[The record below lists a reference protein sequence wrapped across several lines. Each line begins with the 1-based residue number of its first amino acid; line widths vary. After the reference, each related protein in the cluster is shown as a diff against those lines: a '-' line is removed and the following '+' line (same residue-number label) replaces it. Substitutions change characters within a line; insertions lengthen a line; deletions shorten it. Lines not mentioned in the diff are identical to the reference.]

1 MAQLKRDSEYLEYVT
16 AKSPWLRR
24 IAFLLCQDW
33 HRADDLV
40 QSTITKLYINWPKV
54 AKVDHPDSYARA
66 ILVNHFLAEQRSP
79 WWRRVTMTSEPIE
92 VAAPDAGRQIAD
104 LDLRLHLG
112 GALAAIPPRQ
122 RTALVLRYYCD
133 LSLEQTAQIMGCS
146 VGTVKSQSARG
157 LTAVRAVLS
166 AESAA

>member
-16 AKSPWLRR
+16 AKGPWLRR

-54 AKVDHPDSYARA
+54 AKVDHPDSYVRA
-66 ILVNHFLAEQRSP
+66 ILVNLFLAEQRSP
-79 WWRRVTMTSEPIE
+79 WWHRVTISSEPIE
-92 VAAPDAGRQIAD
+92 AEAPDAERQIAD
-104 LDLRLHLG
+104 LGLRLHLG
-112 GALAAIPPRQ
+112 DALAAIPPRQ
-122 RTALVLRYYCD
+122 RTSLVLRYYCD
-133 LSLEQTAQIMGCS
+133 LSLEQTAEIMGCS

-157 LTAVRAVLS
+157 LSAVRAVMA
-166 AESAA
+166 AEFLA